1 MAMVGEPLMPEGI
14 GYMGPDELRRLVH
27 YVVAEAQEDQKRN
40 GTSPGGRP
48 VKDAAAYVI
57 EAGRLLQGA
66 AVEYWSD
73 TFNRWVAAR
82 VNNVNTDGTL
92 DLDVKRGANPA
103 KVRTKTDEGDREV
116 ASPASV
122 GTRIPETTM
131 RAPPEPPQEAP
142 FQPQVGERVQYW
154 SDTFYKW
161 VDAAVVKLNRDGS
174 FDLDVKRGAHPGRIR
189 PHGSLGDGPPQAPSG
204 AQGNLEAGPAPLM
217 GSVLLPATPPQS
229 PPEPPMDSWEPR
241 QSQSTVGSRA
251 TATDGPN
258 SFNERAGPAAPAP
271 ADAASGAPKQIAAM
285 PVPTCPLAGQLRMSG
300 EKFDAARELSRI
312 LESLGLT
319 ATTPANVEAM
329 TGFTG
334 GLNDGVWF
342 LTVEAPGLN
351 GMTHFAMKLV
361 SSRRKYPTMPTE
373 VENFHHMCMRW
384 PAMRRDPTLAFP
396 VKLLDCVPPSK
407 TVTQNLIIMPRA
419 IGTRLGDWLG
429 LANARGQMDQIV
441 ASMERLGRDLRTFH
455 VNYSTH
461 HADFQPSNVYLGR
474 LSGAGAGE
482 QLNVF
487 IDIGGVGTAVGE
499 TDQVHFTKSL
509 ELLGKAYGA
518 DFVRSATDAFMDGY
532 NSL

>member
-1 MAMVGEPLMPEGI
+1 MATAEPLMPEGI
-14 GYMGPDELRRLVH
+14 GYMSPDELRRLVQ
-27 YVVAEAQEDQKRN
+27 YVVAEAQEAQKRD
-40 GTSPGGRP
+40 GTSPTARP

-103 KVRTKTDEGDREV
+103 KVRTKSDEPDKEV
-116 ASPASV
+116 TSPTSV
-122 GTRIPETTM
+122 GTRAQEPAP
-131 RAPPEPPQEAP
+131 RAPEPPAEAP
-142 FQPQVGERVQYW
+142 FQAQVGERVQYW

-161 VDAAVVKLNRDGS
+161 VDAAVVKVNRDGS
-174 FDLDVKRGAHPGRIR
+174 LDLDVKRGAHPNRIR
-189 PHGSLGDGPPQAPSG
+189 PHGSIGDGPPVLNGDGAPG
-204 AQGNLEAGPAPLM
+204 HM
-217 GSVLLPATPPQS
+217 GSVLLPSTPPQS
-229 PPEPPMDSWEPR
+229 TPPMSPPESMNEWETHDARAQQLSRAEPGFEPR
-241 QSQSTVGSRA
+241 PT
-251 TATDGPN
+251 
-258 SFNERAGPAAPAP
+258 AAPAP
-271 ADAASGAPKQIAAM
+271 ADAASGAPKQFAALM
-285 PVPTCPLAGQLRMSG
+285 PMPSCPLAGQLRMDG
-300 EKFDAARELSRI
+300 DKFEASRELPRI
-312 LESLGLT
+312 LESLGLPAET
-319 ATTPANVEAM
+319 RANVEAM

-334 GLNDGVWF
+334 GLNEGVWF

-396 VKLLDCVPPSK
+396 VKLLDCLPPSAK
-407 TVTQNLIIMPRA
+407 PTQNLIIMPRA

-441 ASMERLGRDLRTFH
+441 ASMESLGRDLRAFH
-455 VNYSTH
+455 EKYSTH

-474 LSGAGAGE
+474 LSGQQGYEGE
-482 QLNVF
+482 QQNVL